1 MYSSATGKLFAST
14 SIYGSISDRSTMAV
28 SDDDSIAIIQERDDT
43 FGHNKL
49 AAYRY
54 AHTHK
59 VHETVRPLTRTGTPS
74 QPDAALIL
82 LVC

>member
-49 AAYRY
+49 AAYRWP
-54 AHTHK
+54 H
-59 VHETVRPLTRTGTPS
+59 VHFPVNPLTRTGTPS

>member
-1 MYSSATGKLFAST
+1 MYSSTTGKLFAST
-14 SIYGSISDRSTMAV
+14 SIYGAISDRSTMAV

-49 AAYRY
+49 AAYR
-54 AHTHK
+54 HK